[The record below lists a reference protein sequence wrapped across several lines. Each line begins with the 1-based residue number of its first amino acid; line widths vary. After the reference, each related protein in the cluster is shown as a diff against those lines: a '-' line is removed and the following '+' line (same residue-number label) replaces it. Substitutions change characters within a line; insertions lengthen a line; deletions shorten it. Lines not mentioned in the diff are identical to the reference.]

1 MGFPRRL
8 LSDDEELVLDLR
20 PHWIALV
27 MPSIVGALTIVAAIL
42 VLSNLP
48 TGWPAWVR
56 WSLLLLAGALLV
68 AIPVR
73 GVVDWATSHFVLT
86 SERVIH
92 RSGWL
97 ARNSMEMP
105 LERVN
110 DVRFQQSI
118 LERMV
123 GAGDLTI
130 ESAGEYG
137 QNHFSNIR
145 RPEEVQKLIYEMGEA
160 NEEREARA
168 PASSPASEDDGEETP
183 LEQIERLGSLRERG
197 LISEEEYETQ
207 KRRLLGRL

>member
-1 MGFPRRL
+1 MGFPKRL
-8 LSDDEELVLDLR
+8 LSDDEELVLDIR
-20 PHWIALV
+20 PHWIALLL
-27 MPSIVGALTIVAAIL
+27 PSIVGVLTIVAAIL

-48 TGWPAWVR
+48 RRWPDWVT
-56 WSLLLLAGALLV
+56 WSVLLLAGALLV

-73 GVVDWATSHFVLT
+73 AVVDWATSHFVVT

-118 LERMV
+118 LERAV

-160 NEEREARA
+160 NQERDSGGAAA
-168 PASSPASEDDGEETP
+168 PPADDGEETP